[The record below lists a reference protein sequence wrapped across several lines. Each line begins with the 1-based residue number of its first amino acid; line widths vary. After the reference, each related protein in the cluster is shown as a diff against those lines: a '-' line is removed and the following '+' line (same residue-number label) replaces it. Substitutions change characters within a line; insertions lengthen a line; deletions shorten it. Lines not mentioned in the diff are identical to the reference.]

1 MKKRELKIQKN
12 LSGSLKIIKKREHI
26 IFFLTG
32 IFLIL
37 VLSACGMPS
46 IGRYNP
52 DPSTAKGVVKD
63 IAFSHNITI
72 INNQPSTD
80 DHTLRFGETI
90 VNYNAFTQSIVDAL
104 KMELTRNGI
113 TVNDSSQKKLYV
125 KVTNVDYQ
133 LRTPNYRAYID
144 VEVKTGNDHIE
155 FIEVTRGSYSS
166 PLNMSTA
173 PTRPMDA
180 AFEDIVRDIMNNKKI
195 QDYLMDQDG

>member
-1 MKKRELKIQKN
+1 MKTQK
-12 LSGSLKIIKKREHI
+12 LRTQKKFYGSLITIKDKI
-26 IFFLTG
+26 IFFLTSLL
-32 IFLIL
+32 LIL
-37 VLSACGMPS
+37 VLSSCGMPS

-52 DPSTAKGVVKD
+52 DPSIAKGVVKD
-63 IAFSHNITI
+63 IAFSNTITI
-72 INNQPSTD
+72 INDQPDSK

-113 TVNDSSQKKLYV
+113 TINDSSQKKLYV

-133 LRTPNYRAYID
+133 LRAPNYRAYID
-144 VEVKTGNDHIE
+144 TEVKTGNDHIE